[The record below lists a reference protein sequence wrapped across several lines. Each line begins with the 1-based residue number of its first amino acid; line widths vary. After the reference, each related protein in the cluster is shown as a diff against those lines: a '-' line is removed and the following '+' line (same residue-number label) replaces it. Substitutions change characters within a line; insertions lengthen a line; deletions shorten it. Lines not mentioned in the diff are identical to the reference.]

1 MVLDLQSASPTGIV
15 TWQAPPTTGG
25 SDLLGYVIQRRQTYR
40 SDVANAASSPME
52 HYVNNTGNLLQSY
65 TSNDL
70 STGYV
75 YGFRIAAMNAMGT
88 SSFTSSSLSTDI
100 VATLPTQILTTP
112 TIVDPKPTLLTLSW
126 VEPVQNDGSSGD
138 GGSDLLGYQIFIR
151 TGGTGV
157 FENFISNTN
166 STTLNKTITGLIA
179 NNIYEFKVSAIN
191 AAGVG
196 EPSLSSGTATSF
208 VVSQLAM
215 LGSETSTSFTTERQ
229 DLFREALALT
239 INVPMAHIIIVSVK
253 NILDTDRRRRMLRRV
268 IVSENGDEEEHHIV
282 VSGHGTSGSSH
293 SSHSSHNSHDSHDSH
308 DSHST
313 HRHGRRLAT
322 VGITIEV
329 NITGVTASDAGSTNA
344 AMQTSVS
351 DGTLLANVGTAGLST
366 FTTATLPGNSTVVET
381 APTATTAPP
390 VAPLVS
396 SVAPTFADVGS
407 GRITLSWAAPTDNG
421 GNEVTGYKIAA
432 YLDAKEGKFQNF
444 LFFFSSNVNN
454 SK

>member
-25 SDLLGYVIQRRQTYR
+25 SDLLGYVIQRHQTYR
-40 SDVANAASSPME
+40 SDVENAASSPME

-179 NNIYEFKVSAIN
+179 NNIYEFKVKIYRAIN
-191 AAGVG
+191 YC
-196 EPSLSSGTATSF
+196 
-208 VVSQLAM
+208 
-215 LGSETSTSFTTERQ
+215 RYC
-229 DLFREALALT
+229 T
-239 INVPMAHIIIVSVK
+239 IYFN
-253 NILDTDRRRRMLRRV
+253 
-268 IVSENGDEEEHHIV
+268 
-282 VSGHGTSGSSH
+282 
-293 SSHSSHNSHDSHDSH
+293 
-308 DSHST
+308 
-313 HRHGRRLAT
+313 
-322 VGITIEV
+322 
-329 NITGVTASDAGSTNA
+329 
-344 AMQTSVS
+344 
-351 DGTLLANVGTAGLST
+351 
-366 FTTATLPGNSTVVET
+366 
-381 APTATTAPP
+381 
-390 VAPLVS
+390 
-396 SVAPTFADVGS
+396 
-407 GRITLSWAAPTDNG
+407 
-421 GNEVTGYKIAA
+421 KI
-432 YLDAKEGKFQNF
+432 F
-444 LFFFSSNVNN
+444 
-454 SK
+454 